1 MQSKLLINGE
11 LVAGQGAAHTIVDP
25 ATGKAITAIPE
36 ASPEQVSAAVAAAD
50 EAFQT
55 YSKTTPAE
63 RAEILLNI
71 ADCLEQNQD
80 ELAELESLDVGKP
93 WPSARDDEMPL
104 TIDVF
109 RFFAGAARTM
119 TGSAAGEYVAGF

>member
-1 MQSKLLINGE
+1 MQTKLLINGE
-11 LVAGQGAAHTIVDP
+11 LVAGQGQAHTVIDP
-25 ATGKAITAIPE
+25 ATGEAITAIPE
-36 ASPEQVSAAVAAAD
+36 ASQEQVSAAVATAD

-71 ADCLEQNQD
+71 ADCLEENQD

-93 WPSARDDEMPL
+93 WPLARDDEMPL
-104 TIDVF
+104 TIELFPFLV
-109 RFFAGAARTM
+109 
-119 TGSAAGEYVAGF
+119 

>member
-1 MQSKLLINGE
+1 MHTKLLINGE
-11 LVAGQGAAHTIVDP
+11 LVAGLGEAHTVVDP
-25 ATGKAITAIPE
+25 ATGEAITAVPE
-36 ASPEQVSAAVAAAD
+36 ASSEQVSAAVAAAD

-104 TIDVF
+104 TFELF
-109 RFFAGAARTM
+109 RFL
-119 TGSAAGEYVAGF
+119 V